1 MVEEGRSFL
10 SIRQA
15 AKLSSLSTRF
25 LYEACQKREL
35 RYYKVGRRIVLDSKD
50 LEDYIKQNVV
60 ECVDWDEK
68 VKDLGR

>member
-1 MVEEGRSFL
+1 MEKRFF

-15 AKLSSLSTRF
+15 AEYSSLSQRF
-25 LYEACQKREL
+25 LYEIVAKREI
-35 RYYKVGRRIVLDSKD
+35 RCYKIGKRIVLDSQD
-50 LEDYIKQNVV
+50 LEDYINQNVV

>member
-1 MVEEGRSFL
+1 MHRKFL

-15 AKLSSLSTRF
+15 SEFSSLSQRL
-25 LYEACQKREL
+25 LYEI
-35 RYYKVGRRIVLDSKD
+35 VGRREIRSYKIGKRIVLHSQD

-60 ECVDWDEK
+60 ESVDWDEK